1 MKLKKIFQP
10 TSASNKKILK
20 DKTKGFMVGSL
31 QVQNAVFQE
40 VSGLENA
47 EAISDF
53 HTDYNQI
60 KYIRN
65 IYGHLTLTCTFRNSR
80 N

>member
-1 MKLKKIFQP
+1 
-10 TSASNKKILK
+10 
-20 DKTKGFMVGSL
+20 MVDPS
-31 QVQNAVFQE
+31 QVQNAVSQD
-40 VSGLENA
+40 VSGLQNA

-65 IYGHLTLTCTFRNSR
+65 IYGRLTLTCTFRNSR